1 MGRGDTPDFC
11 EKNAVTLARIGDGDW
26 VFFQQTGQTWLEKR
40 FHDHA
45 VDDYLAVFRRANV
58 RIDDGAYALPGP

>member
-1 MGRGDTPDFC
+1 M
-11 EKNAVTLARIGDGDW
+11 TLARIGDGDW